1 MGSIAYGF
9 LSDKLF
15 DARRPPANLIFAV
28 VEVLALLMIF
38 YGPQNNLTLML
49 AFAVYGAALSGLIA
63 SIGGLFAV
71 DIAPRG
77 ATGAAM
83 GLVGIFS
90 YLGAGTQDVIS
101 AGLISAG
108 IEVVDGTKTYNFDGA
123 ILFWIGTSLV
133 SMLLAATLWNTKIRD

>member
-1 MGSIAYGF
+1 M
-9 LSDKLF
+9 
-15 DARRPPANLIFAV
+15 V
-28 VEVLALLMIF
+28 
-38 YGPQNNLTLML
+38 
-49 AFAVYGAALSGLIA
+49 AFAIYGAALSGLIA

-101 AGLISAG
+101 AGLVSAG
-108 IEVVDGTKTYNFDGA
+108 IEIVDGVKIYDFDA
-123 ILFWIGTSLV
+123 VILFWIGTSVV
-133 SMLLAATLWNTKIRD
+133 SMILAATLWNTKIRD

>member
-1 MGSIAYGF
+1 LGSIAYGY
-9 LSDKLF
+9 LSDKVF
-15 DARRPPANLIFAV
+15 DARRPPANFIFAV
-28 VEVLALLMIF
+28 VEILALLLIF
-38 YGPQNNLTLML
+38 FGPQNNFSLLL

-101 AGLISAG
+101 ASLISAG
-108 IEVVDGTKTYNFDGA
+108 IEVVDGTKIYNFDAA

-133 SMLLAATLWNTKIRD
+133 SMLLAASLWNTKIRD

>member
-1 MGSIAYGF
+1 V
-9 LSDKLF
+9 F
-15 DARRPPANLIFAV
+15 DARRPPANFIFAV
-28 VEVLALLMIF
+28 VEILALLLIF
-38 YGPQNNLTLML
+38 FGPQNNFSLLL

-101 AGLISAG
+101 ASLISAG
-108 IEVVDGTKTYNFDGA
+108 IEVVDGTKIYNFDAA

-133 SMLLAATLWNTKIRD
+133 SMLLAASLWNTKIRD

>member
-1 MGSIAYGF
+1 MPAV
-9 LSDKLF
+9 
-15 DARRPPANLIFAV
+15 PPANLIFAV
-28 VEVLALLMIF
+28 VEVLALLLIF
-38 YGPQNNLTLML
+38 YGPQNNFVLMA

-83 GLVGIFS
+83 GLVGVFS

-101 AGLISAG
+101 AGLISTGVA
-108 IEVVDGTKTYNFDGA
+108 IVDGVKTYNFDA
-123 ILFWIGTSLV
+123 VILFWIGTSVV
-133 SMLLAATLWNTKIRD
+133 SMVLAATLWNTKVRD